1 MCRMFWNLIRLALWS
16 LVPLPVN
23 PVVSRP
29 DKAKNLWTFSCDSF
43 TTPFEIVYARAKNSC
58 ISDAKVK

>member
-1 MCRMFWNLIRLALWS
+1 MCRMFWNLFRLALWS

-43 TTPFEIVYARAKNSC
+43 TTPFEIVYVKVKNSC
-58 ISDAKVK
+58 LSDAKDK

>member
-1 MCRMFWNLIRLALWS
+1 MFWNLIRLALWS

-29 DKAKNLWTFSCDSF
+29 DKSKNLWTFSCDSF
-43 TTPFEIVYARAKNSC
+43 TNPLEIVYFKVKNSC
-58 ISDAKVK
+58 PPVVKSA

>member
-1 MCRMFWNLIRLALWS
+1 MFWNFVRLVLWS

-29 DKAKNLWTFSCDSF
+29 DKSKNFWTFSCDSF
-43 TTPFEIVYARAKNSC
+43 TTPFEIVYYKAKNSC
-58 ISDAKVK
+58 PPPAKTA

>member
-1 MCRMFWNLIRLALWS
+1 MCRMFWNLFRLALWS

-43 TTPFEIVYARAKNSC
+43 TTPFEIVYVKVKNSC
-58 ISDAKVK
+58 LRDAKDK

>member
-1 MCRMFWNLIRLALWS
+1 MFWNFVRLVLWS

-29 DKAKNLWTFSCDSF
+29 DKAKNLWNFSCDSF
-43 TTPFEIVYARAKNSC
+43 TTPMEIVYH
-58 ISDAKVK
+58 KVKKMRVENPKTA